1 MIRTVEALHYRSL
14 RYVRQD
20 LQRFHVLVGPNAS
33 GKTTFFDVI
42 RFLGDL
48 VAGGL
53 DAAIAERTDNLRD
66 LFWLRQGGRFELAVE
81 IDVPDAHG
89 GTRTYDGCRYEIA
102 IGIDPES
109 QENAILAE
117 RVLLFHFARGTAP
130 RERTLFPERL
140 LAPETVLT
148 PRNARG
154 VRTLVN
160 KGHNGN
166 DTFYDE
172 TGKGWDHAFRLGRRR
187 SALGNLPEDE
197 SKFPVA
203 THLKRLLNEGP
214 QSLVLNSAL
223 MRRAS
228 PPGQATAFRPDGAN
242 LPWVVEDLRRRDPR
256 RVQAWVAHL
265 RTALPDVGDVPTV
278 ERPEDRHRYIVGC
291 YEGSLQ
297 APAWMVSD
305 GTLRLLALTLPAY
318 LPGLR
323 GVYLIE
329 EPENGIHPRAVET
342 MYQSLSSMYGA
353 QVLMATHSPVIL
365 SLAQPSDVLCFARTA
380 DGSTDIVNGAGH
392 PGPQGLAGRDEP
404 RRALRGWGVGM
415 TLFAP
420 PVRDLVV
427 LVANKNMESTVQGI
441 LARPESVP
449 WQVGFDDAP
458 ASIVAAMSG
467 KSRTATRASVVL
479 LPTAAYVAAT
489 GNLGPDQDGR
499 LVDAGWLPYDLDL
512 LRNGMPHGQRSEAVR
527 RLELQMLAA
536 GWTVEQIVA
545 ALAGQPWIQAMRR
558 NIVGWLTA
566 DVLRAAAW
574 RAEQNAPAVG
584 GSASLW
590 TPRGRRRTS
599 SDPEDR
605 TGGTGG
611 TQGLRALAEAL
622 ARRLSDPGFELD
634 EAIAIAVADA
644 ADPERLEADLRQAVA
659 EACTRWAAQQ
669 PTAPA
674 SGGQQPPKD
683 PGTPAG
689 AAPEG
694 ADDDEP
700 AAAATGKGRKRR
712 GPPAGATVLSPSE
725 EELRRRLK
733 APKRSAQRRGANED
747 SDLVRLSAPV
757 RLGSVWVRH
766 PGLQAIKHAVL
777 RIGDFIL
784 RLARATAEY
793 IAQYEE
799 GIVLVH
805 EGPVPTEADG
815 RSHRRNGW
823 VERVSRRL
831 QLHLDRLLEGPKYCG
846 RRAVFREAPA
856 FNGQGDLFH
865 VHHSTHAPC
874 GQRGC
879 RRCAEIVAAMELAE
893 HSERLRMIYGDEPVV
908 VLRCSTRGFGLPAAQ
923 AAARKLLATSE
934 VRQAAGGP
942 GVLCGYLCAEPQDGR
957 IGYCLLLVVP
967 SERQEAVTAAVRAA
981 WCRLA
986 PGGTVA
992 PAKLAG
998 LPETTNALEALVV
1011 SHVFSDRAI
1020 LAAAGAHL
1028 VSAEVARAAYG
1039 IEIGCDPAHPDA
1051 GPVRRWVASPGW
1063 RGLLPVLDEVPAGAY
1078 LDPGSCPECQE
1089 AQRTAAAEGVFGD
1102 TGSDDAVLSPDGGGG
1117 AAGATGTGGSE
1128 DERLAAMRRAP
1139 DVHEVQVPG
1148 TDITVLVGAPCRWD
1162 GQALAEPM
1170 WWKFDRKPLR
1180 EIRMPYRGEA
1190 LAVLV
1195 PEHALR
1201 RPGAA

>member
-392 PGPQGLAGRDEP
+392 PGLQGLAGRDEP

-427 LVANKNMESTVQGI
+427 LVADKNMESTVQGI

-449 WQVGFDDAP
+449 MRPVVHSIFVHPERDPGCLLHSAPFLRPLRRGYARALVMFDRE
-458 ASIVAAMSG
+458 G
-467 KSRTATRASVVL
+467 C
-479 LPTAAYVAAT
+479 
-489 GNLGPDQDGR
+489 GR
-499 LVDAGWLPYDLDL
+499 EDLT
-512 LRNGMPHGQRSEAVR
+512 
-527 RLELQMLAA
+527 RLELCEMVRAGLANSGWSESGAAVCVDPELENWVWSDSPEVLGALGWSQGRPSVRLWLKDQGLWPDRSAKPPRPKEALEKVLYELRKQRSSSLCGTRTPCRIRTLPRSFVCASAAHPSGLVPAPLNPGA
-536 GWTVEQIVA
+536 GDMASSTRRSPPPTQGAHA
-545 ALAGQPWIQAMRR
+545 ATIKAPKAPHLPCCRPPCLHDRR
-558 NIVGWLTA
+558 VIA
-566 DVLRAAAW
+566 S
-574 RAEQNAPAVG
+574 APG
-584 GSASLW
+584 GPQRHVSWARPASPRPPSAS
-590 TPRGRRRTS
+590 TSGRRRP
-599 SDPEDR
+599 SD
-605 TGGTGG
+605 TG
-611 TQGLRALAEAL
+611 
-622 ARRLSDPGFELD
+622 
-634 EAIAIAVADA
+634 I
-644 ADPERLEADLRQAVA
+644 
-659 EACTRWAAQQ
+659 
-669 PTAPA
+669 
-674 SGGQQPPKD
+674 
-683 PGTPAG
+683 
-689 AAPEG
+689 
-694 ADDDEP
+694 
-700 AAAATGKGRKRR
+700 RR
-712 GPPAGATVLSPSE
+712 GPRCLP
-725 EELRRRLK
+725 
-733 APKRSAQRRGANED
+733 
-747 SDLVRLSAPV
+747 
-757 RLGSVWVRH
+757 
-766 PGLQAIKHAVL
+766 
-777 RIGDFIL
+777 
-784 RLARATAEY
+784 
-793 IAQYEE
+793 
-799 GIVLVH
+799 
-805 EGPVPTEADG
+805 PT
-815 RSHRRNGW
+815 R
-823 VERVSRRL
+823 
-831 QLHLDRLLEGPKYCG
+831 P
-846 RRAVFREAPA
+846 
-856 FNGQGDLFH
+856 
-865 VHHSTHAPC
+865 
-874 GQRGC
+874 GC
-879 RRCAEIVAAMELAE
+879 RR
-893 HSERLRMIYGDEPVV
+893 SSPTRTGTPGSGGRPTRTGPRLRSSAPADTPHASVTEARSRLDGTAATLCSWVQSPRRPCPTARLGPRPSRAGDRRSRV
-908 VLRCSTRGFGLPAAQ
+908 R
-923 AAARKLLATSE
+923 LA
-934 VRQAAGGP
+934 
-942 GVLCGYLCAEPQDGR
+942 
-957 IGYCLLLVVP
+957 VP
-967 SERQEAVTAAVRAA
+967 S
-981 WCRLA
+981 
-986 PGGTVA
+986 
-992 PAKLAG
+992 
-998 LPETTNALEALVV
+998 
-1011 SHVFSDRAI
+1011 S
-1020 LAAAGAHL
+1020 
-1028 VSAEVARAAYG
+1028 
-1039 IEIGCDPAHPDA
+1039 
-1051 GPVRRWVASPGW
+1051 
-1063 RGLLPVLDEVPAGAY
+1063 
-1078 LDPGSCPECQE
+1078 
-1089 AQRTAAAEGVFGD
+1089 
-1102 TGSDDAVLSPDGGGG
+1102 
-1117 AAGATGTGGSE
+1117 
-1128 DERLAAMRRAP
+1128 ERLAATP
-1139 DVHEVQVPG
+1139 
-1148 TDITVLVGAPCRWD
+1148 T
-1162 GQALAEPM
+1162 
-1170 WWKFDRKPLR
+1170 
-1180 EIRMPYRGEA
+1180 
-1190 LAVLV
+1190 
-1195 PEHALR
+1195 R
-1201 RPGAA
+1201 RPSWP